1 MMRSTKSQLLI
12 LALLLTVNSFAQKM
26 NYDQHEAFAPLFY
39 PAYGDKVRAADG
51 TPGPDYWQNR
61 ADYNIQATL
70 DDSLQNIKG
79 VVTITYTNNSPQA
92 LSFVW
97 LQT

>member
-1 MMRSTKSQLLI
+1 MLF
-12 LALLLTVNSFAQKM
+12 AAVFACVNSFAQKT
-26 NYDQHEAFAPLFY
+26 NYDQHEAFAPMFY

-70 DDSLQNIKG
+70 DDSLQNVSGI
-79 VVTITYTNNSPQA
+79 VTITYTTTARNNYLLYGCS
-92 LSFVW
+92 
-97 LQT
+97 